1 MERVGV
7 LLISYGSRAACI
19 ADALCSSDYKV
30 EIFDADKQRNPFI
43 LERSVKQRVT
53 GLDIEKIRRFA
64 SRYRSKI
71 DFGIVGPENPIIDGV
86 RDLIEE
92 KTGIPMICPTKEYAV
107 EGSKVAQRKL
117 LEKVTPEVNPRF
129 RIFHPGIGKEEA
141 KGKLFSWLDELEN
154 QVAVKPDIP
163 ATGKGVGV
171 WGDHFSSR
179 KELWEHFLSI
189 FRSSSVIV
197 EEKIRGEEFSLQ
209 FFSDGKHLVP
219 TPAVRDY
226 KRAYDGDLGPNTG
239 GMGSYKDKGN
249 LLPWMKKE
257 EWEDAI
263 KVGKRIFSELKGN
276 GSNPGLRGIPM
287 YMAYVCT
294 KNGLKLFEINS
305 RPGDPE
311 ILNLL
316 PLLEDDFVDLCFRI
330 LDGNLRRIRF
340 KRMASVA
347 TYAVPLSYGGYRER
361 YTGSREVQL
370 KNAYKLREKY
380 GDQIRI
386 YPGSMEVRGKKTYA
400 LGSRAVAIVGIGGT
414 IQEAREI
421 SIHGIREIDGPLWN
435 RWDIASSQHIR
446 RSFENLG
453 RI

>member
-1 MERVGV
+1 
-7 LLISYGSRAACI
+7 
-19 ADALCSSDYKV
+19 
-30 EIFDADKQRNPFI
+30 
-43 LERSVKQRVT
+43 
-53 GLDIEKIRRFA
+53 
-64 SRYRSKI
+64 
-71 DFGIVGPENPIIDGV
+71 
-86 RDLIEE
+86 
-92 KTGIPMICPTKEYAV
+92 
-107 EGSKVAQRKL
+107 
-117 LEKVTPEVNPRF
+117 
-129 RIFHPGIGKEEA
+129 
-141 KGKLFSWLDELEN
+141 
-154 QVAVKPDIP
+154 
-163 ATGKGVGV
+163 
-171 WGDHFSSR
+171 
-179 KELWEHFLSI
+179 
-189 FRSSSVIV
+189 
-197 EEKIRGEEFSLQ
+197 
-209 FFSDGKHLVP
+209 
-219 TPAVRDY
+219 
-226 KRAYDGDLGPNTG
+226 
-239 GMGSYKDKGN
+239 
-249 LLPWMKKE
+249 
-257 EWEDAI
+257 
-263 KVGKRIFSELKGN
+263 
-276 GSNPGLRGIPM
+276 
-287 YMAYVCT
+287 MAYVCT

-330 LDGNLRRIRF
+330 IDGNLRRIRF